1 MRKLTRNPKANA
13 ILFPEPPTSEAQY
26 LCGIPIAYVRNV
38 GSALGVTVKGVHVWL
53 IPSGDIKPGHM
64 VAPRDPEKA
73 PADVYRLTS
82 SQPIFAPVYDF
93 IEKFVVRNEDGLPTP
108 KRIRQKFID
117 DFASQTLDWLSNVL
131 QDEDVEYRELLE
143 RADLATVGK
152 LMMYCVSFFYDVP
165 VDALGYT
172 VDEYKYQTDSTII
185 DVMEAVLHEDVEE
198 EMKGTPES

>member
-13 ILFPEPPTSEAQY
+13 ILFPEPPASDAQY

-53 IPSGDIKPGHM
+53 IPSGDIEPGYV

-143 RADLATVGK
+143 RADLETVGK

-198 EMKGTPES
+198 ELKAEPEA

>member
-1 MRKLTRNPKANA
+1 MRKRTRNPKANA

-26 LCGIPIAYVRNV
+26 LCGIPVAYVRNV

-53 IPSGDIKPGHM
+53 IPSGDIKPGH
-64 VAPRDPEKA
+64 VVVPRDPEKV

-82 SQPIFAPVYDF
+82 SQPIFAPFYDF
-93 IEKFVVRNEDGLPTP
+93 IEKLVVRNEDGLPTP
-108 KRIRQKFID
+108 KRIRKKFVD
-117 DFASQTLDWLSNVL
+117 DFASSTFDWLSNAV
-131 QDEDVEYRELLE
+131 QDEDTQYQNLLE
-143 RADLATVGK
+143 RADLNTVGK

-185 DVMEAVLHEDVEE
+185 DVMEAVLHEDLEDDTAGEPVE
-198 EMKGTPES
+198 